1 MHVEISV
8 ALNFVISYLY
18 NKLPRRRVDLF
29 GEELE
34 VGLKEKFQGHWY
46 PEKPSKGSGYRC
58 VKGNGDEVDPVLV
71 AAAIKAGL
79 DIIEVKN
86 YLPED
91 LTLWID
97 PSEVS
102 YKIGEKGPVKVLY
115 SDRKDEDGN
124 DNADREV
131 QAASRTF
138 NPEAQTF
145 TPEAHTFT
153 PDILAFTP
161 DVTAFCSDSSQSFQ
175 PIDSLSSSLSNLS
188 LSPSSPVPPGTWS
201 TVTSPSSNLF
211 SSALP
216 GPSMAPP
223 SMAPPTLLGPRP
235 SPTSRQQ
242 FTAAMFAQTKFGSTK
257 LKTQLKR
264 PNRLSPTEFGNY
276 FRQQQ
281 RSYSGPQRPRS
292 LSPRDPRVE
301 FLLDQ
306 QQRMILQQQ
315 QQQQQMSP
323 SMPYGPPF
331 HLQQHPNN
339 QQLSPTGPYP
349 EFLRQ
354 HSSGLSST
362 HSSPH
367 LSPHLSPHMSPQGN
381 GPAFQ
386 DLIQSSPN
394 LTTLPSPPINPI
406 SRPNSLSNLG
416 RPSGFPNLNSSM
428 TNGHSLSHPGS
439 QMGMFSPDAPKS
451 FVDGLNVAP
460 VNYSNSLQHL
470 LMAN

>member
-46 PEKPSKGSGYRC
+46 PEQPSKGSGFRC
-58 VKGNGDEVDPVLV
+58 LKGNGDEVDPVLV
-71 AAAIKAGL
+71 YAAVKAGL
-79 DIIEVKN
+79 DITEVRS

-115 SDRKDEDGN
+115 SDRKDEESN
-124 DNADREV
+124 ENIDREV

-145 TPEAHTFT
+145 TPESHQAFT
-153 PDILAFTP
+153 PDLLAFTP
-161 DVTAFCSDSSQSFQ
+161 DVAAFCSDSTQSFQ

-201 TVTSPSSNLF
+201 TATSPSSNLF
-211 SSALP
+211 SSA
-216 GPSMAPP
+216 MASPNIVPP
-223 SMAPPTLLGPRP
+223 SLVGPR
-235 SPTSRQQ
+235 TGNLHRQHM
-242 FTAAMFAQTKFGSTK
+242 TAAMFAQTKFGSTK
-257 LKTQLKR
+257 LKTQVKR

-276 FRQQQ
+276 FKQQQ
-281 RSYSGPQRPRS
+281 RSYAGPQRPRS

-306 QQRMILQQQ
+306 QQRMLQ

-323 SMPYGPPF
+323 SLPYGPQF
-331 HLQQHPNN
+331 HLQQ
-339 QQLSPTGPYP
+339 QQLSPTNLYP
-349 EFLRQ
+349 EMYR
-354 HSSGLSST
+354 SSALSSA

-367 LSPHLSPHMSPQGN
+367 LSPHLSPAGN
-381 GPAFQ
+381 GPTFK
-386 DLIQSSPN
+386 DLIQSNPN
-394 LTTLPSPPINPI
+394 LSTIASSPLNPI
-406 SRPNSLSNLG
+406 SRPSSLNPISRPSSLTNLRRPTGFPSLNSPLSNSSSHTGSLG
-416 RPSGFPNLNSSM
+416 KMN
-428 TNGHSLSHPGS
+428 
-439 QMGMFSPDAPKS
+439 MFSPEGHKS
-451 FVDGLNVAP
+451 FTDGFNVAS
-460 VNYSNSLQHL
+460 VNYSNNVQHL

>member
-34 VGLKEKFQGHWY
+34 IGLKEKFQGHWY
-46 PEKPSKGSGYRC
+46 PDRPSKGSGYRC

-71 AAAIKAGL
+71 AAALKAGL
-79 DIIEVKN
+79 DIVEVKS

-102 YKIGEKGPVKVLY
+102 YKIGEKGMVKVLY
-115 SDRKDEDGN
+115 SDKKDDDGN
-124 DNADREV
+124 DNVDKEV

-145 TPEAHTFT
+145 NPEAQTFT
-153 PDILAFTP
+153 PESQVFTPDVLAFTP
-161 DVTAFCSDSSQSFQ
+161 DVTAFCSDSTQSFQ

-188 LSPSSPVPPGTWS
+188 LSPSSPVPPGSWS
-201 TVTSPSSNLF
+201 TATSPSSNLF
-211 SSALP
+211 NSALNTAMVPP
-216 GPSMAPP
+216 G
-223 SMAPPTLLGPRP
+223 LLGPRP
-235 SPTSRQQ
+235 NSSHRQQ

-257 LKTQLKR
+257 LKTQVKR

-281 RSYSGPQRPRS
+281 RSYAGPQRPRS

-301 FLLDQ
+301 FLMDQ
-306 QQRMILQQQ
+306 QQRMMM
-315 QQQQQMSP
+315 QQQQMSP
-323 SMPYGPPF
+323 SHPFGPQF
-331 HLQQHPNN
+331 QH
-339 QQLSPTGPYP
+339 QLSPTGVYP

-354 HSSGLSST
+354 HSSGISSP

-367 LSPHLSPHMSPQGN
+367 LSPHMSPHMSPQGN

-386 DLIQSSPN
+386 DLIQSSPSIASH
-394 LTTLPSPPINPI
+394 PSPPVNPI
-406 SRPNSLSNLG
+406 SRPNTLSHTG
-416 RPSGFPNLNSSM
+416 RLSGFPSLNNSMASSA
-428 TNGHSLSHPGS
+428 SHQGS
-439 QMGMFSPDAPKS
+439 QMAMFSPDGHKS

-460 VNYSNSLQHL
+460 VNYPNSLQHL